1 MIARL
6 LLALFLLILT
16 SAAQAQEVEPVWLE
30 VADVALRLREGPST
44 DDDIIT
50 QLTPRE
56 AVVLLERGEGWS
68 QVRRQDGLTGWA
80 HNDYLLPWD
89 ERNRPD
95 TWRRVGDRR
104 LFRLYGGQNRYADLR
119 VVSDHSYIYSI
130 ARFADNIVPTEQDL
144 QELGKVFDQRI
155 YQQSLDLWG
164 VDDPPD
170 IGGDERIVIL
180 FASGFYPDGN
190 PAGWYSGRDALPH
203 ETDLSGMGYLGLA
216 PLPGRDSNAR
226 FHVPY
231 FVLAHEFGHLLHH
244 HVGGGNNSRWVQESL
259 ATFTAHFLMNEH
271 DLAGDER
278 GWVSGASSPPSTQL
292 NREGYD
298 YPGYLFMIYL
308 YERLGAG
315 MLRDFAAH
323 SQRGLAALDD
333 LLADRAEGMDAD
345 TFFADWVLGNYLLDT
360 RREGGRYGYRM
371 LDRSDIA
378 LPAPSNRIRQL
389 PVGIRDSAA
398 PYSANYHELPLP
410 QGRATTD
417 RLLLDFRLGAPAP
430 QDAWLQLVQVLP
442 ERIDVQRFRASEHR
456 NHPVPVSLEKR
467 PQRVFVAI
475 SPFTASARQ
484 RTRPVSY
491 SLAIRQLPAQ
501 EEPRAQVTAT
511 LNLRSNP
518 EIADNVL
525 AKLQPCSL
533 VQVLQR
539 AGDWSQVLTAD
550 GLSGWSHN
558 DFLFHLDAPSA
569 GASPNSCALLT
580 RAAHDG
586 DLAAVQGLLAAG
598 ANVNADD
605 AFGRSALHEAAF
617 WGHERILDHLLRAGA
632 DVEARDAAGRTPLDE
647 VILSGDAESI
657 LLLIEAGTGLDLSD
671 PAFRPLMIDA
681 AATGN
686 NDLLDKIL
694 ASNHDVNWRDADG
707 RTALAAAAESGQFA
721 TLKHLIALGADVQLT
736 DKAGRTPLMLAA
748 ARGQAGMLRELLK
761 AGADVNRHDHAGD
774 SALTLAAAN
783 GQATG
788 VAGLLLVTEV
798 RYPALQVTPVD
809 IHHSRPDSGR
819 NALHLAAAA
828 GHADVVAML
837 LLGDADSD
845 AQDAQGLTAR
855 QLAMAAGHDQVV
867 TYLNMAE
874 TENPPGAP
882 SPRQNI
888 DLGPDMLASSLRGD
902 LAKVE
907 RLLGDGAP
915 VQVFDSEGLT
925 PLMLAARGGHRDV
938 ALRLLLAGA
947 HPDTRE
953 NTGWDEPALFYTIRD
968 GHDDITAML
977 LLADALPAAART
989 IPRMSAL
996 MWAADFGRE
1005 DIVHLL
1011 LTLRGSRR
1019 LNVNGREYSGWTPLF
1034 PAVANEHANIVRTL
1048 LAAGAD
1054 PNLRPFFP
1062 NSPSVM
1068 DFARSRGNREIIDML
1083 LAAGAEV

>member
-1 MIARL
+1 MRPGL
-6 LLALFLLILT
+6 LLLLVLLFST
-16 SAAQAQEVEPVWLE
+16 AVAQGQDDDITWLE
-30 VADVALRLREGPST
+30 VADVALRLRSGPSS
-44 DDDIIT
+44 DDDILT

-56 AVVLLERGEGWS
+56 AVELLERGDQWS
-68 QVRRQDGLTGWA
+68 QVRRQDGTAGWA

-95 TWRRVGDRR
+95 AQRRVGEKR
-104 LFRLYGGQNRYADLR
+104 LFRLYGGQQRYAELR
-119 VVSDHSYIYSI
+119 VVSDHSYIYSV
-130 ARFADNIVPTEQDL
+130 ARFADNIVPTEQEL
-144 QELGKVFDQRI
+144 QELGKFFDQGI
-155 YQQSLDLWG
+155 YLQSLDLWG

-180 FASGFYPDGN
+180 YASGFDVQGGSG
-190 PAGWYSGRDALPH
+190 GWYSGRHDLPH
-203 ETDLSGMGYLGLA
+203 EPISSGTGYLGLA
-216 PLPGRDSNAR
+216 PLPGRDPNATFR
-226 FHVPY
+226 IPW
-231 FVLAHEFGHLLHH
+231 FVLAHEFGHLLHDH
-244 HVGGGNNSRWVQESL
+244 AGGRNNSRWVQESL
-259 ATFTAHFLMNEH
+259 ATFTAHFLIYEH
-271 DLAGDER
+271 DLAGDQR
-278 GWVSGASSPPSTQL
+278 GRARGATSPPSTQL
-292 NREGYD
+292 NKEGYD

-323 SQRGLAALDD
+323 SLKGLAALDD

-345 TFFADWVLGNYLLDT
+345 TFFADWVLSNYLLDT
-360 RREGGRYGYRM
+360 RREGGRFGYRM

-378 LPAPSNRIRQL
+378 LPAPSSRIRHL

-410 QGRATTD
+410 QGRATAG
-417 RLLLDFRLGAPAP
+417 RLLLDFRLADPAP
-430 QDAWLQLVQVLP
+430 QDAWLQFVQVLP
-442 ERIDVQRFRASEHR
+442 DRVDVQRFRAGDYR
-456 NHPVPVSLEKR
+456 NQPVVASLSKQ

-475 SPFTASARQ
+475 SPFTPSARQ

-491 SLAIRQLPAQ
+491 SLVIRELPAPA
-501 EEPRAQVTAT
+501 EPRAQVTAT

-533 VQVLQR
+533 AQVLQR

-558 DFLFHLDAPSA
+558 DFLFHLHEPSA

-586 DLAAVQGLLAAG
+586 NLAAVQGLLAAG

-617 WGHERILDHLLRAGA
+617 WGHERILAHLLRAGA

-647 VILSGDAESI
+647 VILSGDTESI

-671 PAFRPLMIDA
+671 HAFRPLMIDA
-681 AATGN
+681 AAAGN

-707 RTALAAAAESGQFA
+707 RTALAAAAASGRIA
-721 TLKHLIALGADVQLT
+721 TLKHLIAVGADVQLT

-748 ARGQAGMLRELLK
+748 ARGQAGVLRELLK
-761 AGADVNRHDHAGD
+761 AGADVNHLDHAGA

-788 VAGLLLVTEV
+788 VAGLLLVTEA
-798 RYPALQVTPVD
+798 RYPALRVTPVD
-809 IHHSRPDSGR
+809 IHHSVPDSGR

-845 AQDAQGLTAR
+845 AQDAEGLTPR

-874 TENPPGAP
+874 TETSPGEP
-882 SPRQNI
+882 SSRQNI

-907 RLLGDGAP
+907 RLLSDGAP
-915 VQVFDSEGLT
+915 LQVFDSEGLT
-925 PLMLAARGGHRDV
+925 PLMLAARGAHRDV
-938 ALRLLLAGA
+938 VLRLLLAGA
-947 HPDTRE
+947 HPDTRD
-953 NTGWDEPALFYTIRD
+953 NMGWDEPALFFTIRD

-1005 DIVHLL
+1005 DVVHLL
-1011 LTLRGSRR
+1011 LALRGSRR

-1034 PAVANEHANIVRTL
+1034 PAVANEHVNVVRTL
-1048 LAAGAD
+1048 LAAGAN

-1068 DFARSRGNREIIDML
+1068 DFATSRGNREIIDML
-1083 LAAGAEV
+1083 LAAGAEA